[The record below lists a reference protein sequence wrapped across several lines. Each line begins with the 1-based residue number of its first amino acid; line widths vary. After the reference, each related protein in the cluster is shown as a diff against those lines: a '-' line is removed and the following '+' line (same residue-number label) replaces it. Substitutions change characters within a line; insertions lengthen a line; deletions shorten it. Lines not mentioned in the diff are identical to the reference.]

1 MPPVPPPRADPRPTR
16 PGPAPHALDRRSF
29 FRRAGLVGG
38 AGALTLALPGLLA
51 ACSSSSDDGDAQTLD
66 LTGFNAQ
73 LVGLFNYQG
82 GYLVTGAPQRAVFTI
97 ASAEGPPALDGP
109 PTLTARLARQGV
121 DKGEF
126 VLERHAEGTP
136 IGYYPLFTTF
146 DEPGIWSLT
155 SEIDGAESTQSFQ
168 VDAPSA
174 VALRQP
180 GQAMVA
186 VTTPTTVDA
195 QGVTPICTRDPQC
208 PLHER
213 TLSEVLA
220 AGQPTALLIGTPRYC
235 QTAVCGP
242 VLDTLMAE
250 VANHP
255 EMAFVHAEVYVNP
268 AASPDPGSGGT
279 TAAIDAYGL
288 TFEPS
293 LFLAGADGII
303 TSRLDN
309 VWDTVELRE
318 ALASATA

>member
-1 MPPVPPPRADPRPTR
+1 MTPAPPPWTGPRPTR
-16 PGPAPHALDRRSF
+16 PEPVSNGFDRRSF
-29 FRRAGLVGG
+29 LRRAGQVGG
-38 AGALTLALPGLLA
+38 AGALAIALPGLLA
-51 ACSSSSDDGDAQTLD
+51 ACGSSGEEDDAQRLE

-109 PTLTARLARQGV
+109 PTLTTRLARQGV

-168 VDAPSA
+168 VDLPSA
-174 VALRQP
+174 VALIQP
-180 GQAMVA
+180 GQPMIA
-186 VTTPTTVDA
+186 VDTPTVADA
-195 QGVTPICTRDPQC
+195 RGVTPICTRDPQC
-208 PLHER
+208 PLHDR
-213 TLSEVLA
+213 SLSEVLA

-250 VANHP
+250 VASHP
-255 EMAFVHAEVYVNP
+255 ELAFVHAEVFLNP
-268 AASPDPGSGGT
+268 GASPDPGSGGT
-279 TAAIDAYGL
+279 TPAIDAYGL

-293 LFLAGADGII
+293 LFIAGADGII
-303 TSRLDN
+303 TTRLDN